1 MNINNFF
8 STISL
13 SKRITLVILLLSIAS
28 CSVNPRVHLYYSDGS
43 TDKKQQLVSLLK
55 EYDFDVTEFYNIAP
69 DLEEGNYIVYYPE
82 KNTEKSAE
90 HINLALLRTDL
101 SEAQMVPFRIGNGIG
116 SHEYTKG
123 NIGLYII
130 KENSVAHDVIEDK
143 TSQSF
148 VDFTEEQFG
157 SKDCRNAFQI
167 EFYDDGRAI
176 FIDEESS
183 KKHSEG
189 RWELLGSTL
198 IIKKLFGSS
207 KFQVKT
213 YNVSIAENTVTVT
226 DLLPVNSKK
235 APFNC
240 TYSTYYKEGIYKLRS
255 S

>member
-1 MNINNFF
+1 MNINKFT
-8 STISL
+8 STILFFKKIS
-13 SKRITLVILLLSIAS
+13 LVILPLSIAS
-28 CSVNPRVHLYYSDGS
+28 CSVNPRVHLYYSDAS
-43 TDKKQQLVSLLK
+43 TDKKQQLVSFLK
-55 EYDFDVTEFYNIAP
+55 EYDFNVTEFYNTAP

-90 HINLALLRTDL
+90 HINLALLRSNL
-101 SEAQMVPFRIGNGIG
+101 SEAQMEPYRIGNGIG

-130 KENSVAHDVIEDK
+130 KKNSVSNDVIEDK
-143 TSQSF
+143 ASQSF
-148 VDFTEEQFG
+148 VDFTGEQFG
-157 SKDCRNAFQI
+157 SKDCSSAFQI

-176 FIDEESS
+176 FIYEESS
-183 KKHSEG
+183 KKHSEA

-213 YNVSIAENTVTVT
+213 YTVSIAENTVTVT

-240 TYSTYYKEGIYKLRS
+240 TYSTYYKEGIYKLPS